1 MGLKKWPEQAAF
13 ILFRQ
18 TINFRG
24 IDRTKKH
31 RFRENLNRV
40 WAWGSTFL
48 K

>member
-1 MGLKKWPEQAAF
+1 MDPKKWPEQAAF

-24 IDRTKKH
+24 IDRTKK
-31 RFRENLNRV
+31 RGLASLITKVF
-40 WAWGSTFL
+40 

>member
-1 MGLKKWPEQAAF
+1 MDPKKWPEQAAF

-24 IDRTKKH
+24 IDRTKKCGLTSLISKE
-31 RFRENLNRV
+31 F
-40 WAWGSTFL
+40 